1 MYKSPSLPFSHI
13 CQLCCNIT
21 VPQLQ
26 VLATTFCL
34 WLRTAGDLKYMLSC
48 FLILGLTLE
57 EQLLPGT
64 YCSPDRDEHQE
75 MDWTW
80 IILFGM
86 HVWMWYVLHKL
97 ILFCP
102 KLQIGSTLNHVAVGE
117 DTYFLFTRKEGNSC
131 EKFYMISENNF
142 WVGRV
147 GPINYILAVLAY
159 YTDICL
165 IWESLN
171 HVNSDKLCVI
181 SCMKRKIYFGKNI

>member
-1 MYKSPSLPFSHI
+1 MAQNCWWFEVH
-13 CQLCCNIT
+13 
-21 VPQLQ
+21 
-26 VLATTFCL
+26 A
-34 WLRTAGDLKYMLSC
+34 SC

-86 HVWMWYVLHKL
+86 HVWMWYVLHKHI
-97 ILFCP
+97 ILP
-102 KLQIGSTLNHVAVGE
+102 K
-117 DTYFLFTRKEGNSC
+117 DTNRKYSKPCSSRWGYYFLFTGKEGNSC

-142 WVGRV
+142 WVGIV
-147 GPINYILAVLAY
+147 GPINYILAVLPC